1 MAEFNDR
8 ARRALALPILVMLA
22 FSAYA
27 TQRVAAVASPSP
39 VRPVATATERPVF
52 SQVGLASW
60 YGPDFQGQTT
70 ADGERFNM
78 QAMTAAHR
86 SLPFGTIV
94 RVTDLGT
101 GRVVKVRINDRGPMV
116 AGRVLDLSKR
126 AAGQLGITDDGTA
139 PVRLQVFASDQNE
152 QSPSVA
158 E

>member
-94 RVTDLGT
+94 RVTDL
-101 GRVVKVRINDRGPMV
+101 
-116 AGRVLDLSKR
+116 
-126 AAGQLGITDDGTA
+126 
-139 PVRLQVFASDQNE
+139 
-152 QSPSVA
+152 
-158 E
+158 